1 MKKGLGPCVLS
12 LWWGILRVTRLL
24 SRWSLEGDDI
34 QGEDDRDLGP
44 VPGSWFLSSPKAR
57 VCPGLR
63 RGGARPRRFCLH
75 RNPITVSKVS
85 YQASQPRFAR
95 KLETHFAIN
104 FFLQPV
110 KTFTTP
116 TYSPCLRTFYCQIV
130 RKLTFYPHHVPC
142 TSCVSIPSMGIHLLW
157 WELEMGRSDL
167 RNWVLRQKKPWRGWQ
182 SPRSG
187 GARARS
193 RGRPGS
199 SWCHC
204 RSWRLAS
211 CHCCWCHSHHSPGH
225 LRAASEY
232 LPTSRPVTLTL
243 IWKVKVYLKYNRKV
257 MVMV

>member
-1 MKKGLGPCVLS
+1 MRYLENDE
-12 LWWGILRVTRLL
+12 VT
-24 SRWSLEGDDI
+24 EQMVIDMGDDI

-44 VPGSWFLSSPKAR
+44 VPGSWFLSSPKAQ

-85 YQASQPRFAR
+85 YQASQPRFSR

-104 FFLQPV
+104 FFCNPWKHLQPRLTLRV
-110 KTFTTP
+110 YAHFIARMSVNLLFTHTMHF
-116 TYSPCLRTFYCQIV
+116 L
-130 RKLTFYPHHVPC
+130 L
-142 TSCVSIPSMGIHLLW
+142 SIPSIKIHLLW
-157 WELEMGRSDL
+157 WELGMGRSDL
-167 RNWVLRQKKPWRGWQ
+167 RNWDLRQKKPWRVWQ

-199 SWCHC
+199 SWCRC

-211 CHCCWCHSHHSPGH
+211 CHCCWCRSHHSPGH

-232 LPTSRPVTLTL
+232 LPTSPPVTWFSFCELE
-243 IWKVKVYLKYNRKV
+243 VFLKFL
-257 MVMV
+257 